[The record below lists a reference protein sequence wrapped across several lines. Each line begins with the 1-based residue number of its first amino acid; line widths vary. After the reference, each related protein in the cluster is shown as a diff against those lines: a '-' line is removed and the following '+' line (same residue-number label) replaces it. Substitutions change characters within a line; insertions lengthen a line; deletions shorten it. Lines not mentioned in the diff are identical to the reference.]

1 MSNHVWATGYKPTK
15 TDLKGLY
22 NLVFET
28 AGGLTLDCYL
38 EYEAEER
45 ETRDE
50 PGSPASMGLVWA
62 LVGGIDISE
71 VIGNL
76 SETIEE
82 EALSELA
89 NEIEDLAL
97 ERGQDRGES

>member
-1 MSNHVWATGYKPTK
+1 MSNHVSQTGYKPTK
-15 TDLKGLY
+15 TDLKGLF

-28 AGGLTLDCYL
+28 DWGLTLDCYL

-62 LVGGIDISE
+62 LVEGVDISE
-71 VIGNL
+71 VLGDL
-76 SETIEE
+76 VETIEV
-82 EALSELA
+82 EALGEL
-89 NEIEDLAL
+89 ESQIEDAAL
-97 ERGQDRGES
+97 ERGAA

>member
-1 MSNHVWATGYKPTK
+1 MSNHVSQTGYKPTK
-15 TDLKGLY
+15 TDLKGLF

-62 LVGGIDISE
+62 LVEGVDISE
-71 VIGNL
+71 VLGDL
-76 SETIEE
+76 AETIEE
-82 EALSELA
+82 EALSDLEDQ
-89 NEIEDLAL
+89 IEDAAL
-97 ERGQDRGES
+97 ERGEA

>member
-1 MSNHVWATGYKPTK
+1 MSNHVWATGYKPTRE
-15 TDLKGLY
+15 DLKGLY

-38 EYEAEER
+38 EYEPEER

-50 PGSPASMGLVWA
+50 PGSPASMELVWA

-89 NEIEDLAL
+89 DEIEDAALFAAL
-97 ERGQDRGES
+97 ERGEA

>member
-1 MSNHVWATGYKPTK
+1 MSNYVSQTGYKPTK
-15 TDLKGLY
+15 TDLKGLF

-62 LVGGIDISE
+62 LVEGVDISE
-71 VIGNL
+71 VLGDL
-76 SETIEE
+76 AETIEE
-82 EALSELA
+82 EALSDL
-89 NEIEDLAL
+89 EDQIKDAAF
-97 ERGQDRGES
+97 DRGEE

>member
-1 MSNHVWATGYKPTK
+1 MKTTIWTSGYKPTK
-15 TDLKGLY
+15 ADLKGLY
-22 NLVFET
+22 NHVFET

-50 PGSPASMGLVWA
+50 PGSAASMELVWA

-71 VIGNL
+71 VLGDL
-76 SETIEE
+76 AETIEE
-82 EALSELA
+82 EALSDL
-89 NEIEDLAL
+89 EDQIADAKF
-97 ERGQDRGES
+97 ERNRGEA

>member
-1 MSNHVWATGYKPTK
+1 MSLPPRIQPIQE
-15 TDLKGLY
+15 DFKGLF
-22 NLVFET
+22 NHRFET
-28 AGGLTLDCYL
+28 DGGLVLDCYL
-38 EYEAEER
+38 SYEAEER

-50 PGSPASMGLVWA
+50 PGSPASMELVWA

-89 NEIEDLAL
+89 DEIEDAALFAAL
-97 ERGQDRGES
+97 ERGAA

>member
-1 MSNHVWATGYKPTK
+1 MSNHVSQTGYKPTK
-15 TDLKGLY
+15 TDLKGLF

-62 LVGGIDISE
+62 LVEGVDINE
-71 VIGNL
+71 VIGDL
-76 SETIEE
+76 AQTIEE
-82 EALSELA
+82 EALSDLEDQ
-89 NEIEDLAL
+89 IEDAAL
-97 ERGQDRGES
+97 ERGAA

>member
-50 PGSPASMGLVWA
+50 PGSPALMGLVWA
-62 LVGGIDISE
+62 LVEGVDISE
-71 VIGNL
+71 VIGDL
-76 SETIEE
+76 AQTIEE
-82 EALSELA
+82 EALSDLA
-89 NEIEDLAL
+89 EQIEDAAL
-97 ERGQDRGES
+97 ERGEA

>member
-1 MSNHVWATGYKPTK
+1 MSNHVSQTGYKPTK
-15 TDLKGLY
+15 TDLKGLF

-38 EYEAEER
+38 SYEAEER

-62 LVGGIDISE
+62 LVEGVDISE
-71 VIGNL
+71 VIGDL
-76 SETIEE
+76 AQTIEE
-82 EALSELA
+82 EALSDLEDQ
-89 NEIEDLAL
+89 IEDAAL
-97 ERGQDRGES
+97 ERGEA

>member
-1 MSNHVWATGYKPTK
+1 MSNHVSQTGYKPTK
-15 TDLKGLY
+15 TDLKGLF

-50 PGSPASMGLVWA
+50 PGSPALMGLVWA
-62 LVGGIDISE
+62 LVEGVDISE
-71 VIGNL
+71 VLGDL
-76 SETIEE
+76 AETIEE
-82 EALSELA
+82 EALS
-89 NEIEDLAL
+89 DLESQIKDAAL
-97 ERGQDRGES
+97 ERGAA

>member
-1 MSNHVWATGYKPTK
+1 MSNHVSQTGYKPTK
-15 TDLKGLY
+15 TDLKGLF

-62 LVGGIDISE
+62 LVEGVDISE
-71 VIGNL
+71 VIGDL
-76 SETIEE
+76 AETIEE
-82 EALSELA
+82 EALSDLEDQ
-89 NEIEDLAL
+89 IENAAL
-97 ERGQDRGES
+97 ERGAA